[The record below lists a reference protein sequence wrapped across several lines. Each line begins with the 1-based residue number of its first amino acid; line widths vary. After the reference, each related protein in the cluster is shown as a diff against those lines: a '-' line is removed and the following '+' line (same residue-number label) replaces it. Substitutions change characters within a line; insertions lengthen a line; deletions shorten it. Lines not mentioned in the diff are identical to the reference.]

1 MSNDINNKRGSKA
14 KIAIVIVTF
23 LFFAWGLTMNLVNAL
38 NTPMANYMQISAT
51 KASLLQMSYFGAYFF
66 LAIPASIVAKKHGY
80 KVGIMMGLSLFVI
93 GSLLT
98 IPATSS
104 MNYNLFL
111 LAMFITASGAAT
123 LETNCNP
130 YITKLG
136 DPEKEAFRLNL
147 AQSFN
152 GVGNIVGPF
161 ILGSVIGEIL
171 EPNDAG
177 FEAAK
182 TSFLQGTKTIYI
194 GIAIA
199 LAIVLAIFFF
209 VKLPV
214 PQGDEKENSEDNSRG
229 LKKLFEIPHF
239 SLGVLAAFIFIG
251 LQVGGMALF
260 SAYAL
265 KHWEAMSAG
274 TATKYLGIV
283 SLLFTVG
290 RFVTTPLMS
299 KFKPNKILG
308 GYMSITA
315 ILMVIVALG
324 FGKVSVIAF
333 IISYL
338 FISIGFPTVYSLSL
352 VGLTG
357 NDAKTGASILTMSI
371 VGAAI
376 IPVIM
381 SAVGDRFSLQA
392 AMGLTVIGFIYCAW
406 YGFVGSKKGLE
417 GDL

>member
-1 MSNDINNKRGSKA
+1 MTNDVKNKRGSKA
-14 KIAIVIVTF
+14 QVAIILVTF

-51 KASLLQMSYFGAYFF
+51 KASLLQMAYFGAYFF
-66 LAIPASIVAKKHGY
+66 LAIPAATVAKKYGY
-80 KVGIMMGLSLFVI
+80 KVGMMMGLGLFVI

-98 IPATSS
+98 IPATSK
-104 MNYNLFL
+104 MNYALFL

-136 DPEKEAFRLNL
+136 DPSKEAFRLNL

-152 GVGNIVGPF
+152 GVGNIVGPV
-161 ILGSVIGEIL
+161 ILGSVIGETL
-171 EPNDAG
+171 NPDEAG
-177 FEAAK
+177 FEAARAD
-182 TSFLQGTKTIYI
+182 FLDDTKVIYI

-214 PQGDEKENSEDNSRG
+214 PQGDEEINSNESTSNAV
-229 LKKLFEIPHF
+229 KKLFSIPHF
-239 SLGVLAAFIFIG
+239 SYGVIAAFIFIG

-260 SAYAL
+260 SSYSLAN
-265 KHWEAMSAG
+265 WEGMSAG

-290 RFVTTPLMS
+290 RFITTPLMN
-299 KFKPNKILG
+299 KFEPNKILG
-308 GYMSITA
+308 IYMSITA
-315 ILMVIVALG
+315 ALMIIVSLG
-324 FGKVSVIAF
+324 LGKISVIAF
-333 IISYL
+333 IAAYL
-338 FISIGFPTVYSLSL
+338 FISIGFPTIYSLSL
-352 VGLTG
+352 VDLTG

-376 IPVIM
+376 IPVLM
-381 SAVGDRFSLQA
+381 SAIGDKFNLQV
-392 AMGLTVIGFIYCAW
+392 AMGLTVLGFIYCAW
-406 YGFVGSKKGLE
+406 YGFIGSKKE
-417 GDL
+417 MR

>member
-1 MSNDINNKRGSKA
+1 MTNDVKNKRGSKA
-14 KIAIVIVTF
+14 QVAIILVTF

-51 KASLLQMSYFGAYFF
+51 KASLLQMAYFGAYFF
-66 LAIPASIVAKKHGY
+66 LAIPAATVAKKYGY
-80 KVGIMMGLSLFVI
+80 KVGMMMGLGLFVI

-98 IPATSS
+98 IPATSK
-104 MNYNLFL
+104 MNYALFL

-136 DPEKEAFRLNL
+136 DPSKEAFRLNL

-152 GVGNIVGPF
+152 GVGNIVGPV
-161 ILGSVIGEIL
+161 ILGSVIGETL
-171 EPNDAG
+171 NPDEAG
-177 FEAAK
+177 FEAARAD
-182 TSFLQGTKTIYI
+182 FLDGTKVIYI

-214 PQGDEKENSEDNSRG
+214 PQGDEEINSNESTSNAV
-229 LKKLFEIPHF
+229 KKLFSIPHF
-239 SLGVLAAFIFIG
+239 SYGVIAAFIFIG

-260 SAYAL
+260 SSYSLAN
-265 KHWEAMSAG
+265 WEGMSAG

-290 RFVTTPLMS
+290 RFITTPLMN
-299 KFKPNKILG
+299 KFEPNKILG
-308 GYMSITA
+308 IYMSITA
-315 ILMVIVALG
+315 ALMIIVSLG
-324 FGKVSVIAF
+324 LGKISVIAF
-333 IISYL
+333 IAAYL
-338 FISIGFPTVYSLSL
+338 FISIGFPTIYSLSL

-376 IPVIM
+376 IPVLM
-381 SAVGDRFSLQA
+381 SAIGDKFNLQV
-392 AMGLTVIGFIYCAW
+392 AMGLTVLGFIYCAW
-406 YGFVGSKKGLE
+406 YGFIGSKKE
-417 GDL
+417 MR